1 VPQKASA
8 PIVLGIDPG
17 LAATGWAVVT
27 NGGGGFRLLRSGT
40 ITTTARTPLPQR
52 LAQAHGALQSIV
64 EAWRPTVVA
73 IEAVYSKEAAP
84 GASFAVGASQTLA
97 MLLAGQSGLP
107 VVEVT
112 ASTVKKAVAGNGRA
126 GKGAVA
132 RAVQT
137 LLGGADGLSGHAA
150 DAAAIALAGYLVS
163 E

>member
-1 VPQKASA
+1 MRGKPVT

-27 NGGGGFRLLRSGT
+27 NGGAGFRLLRSGT
-40 ITTTARTPLPQR
+40 ITTAARTPLPQR

-64 EAWRPTVVA
+64 DAWRPTVVA
-73 IEAVYSKEAAP
+73 IEAVYSKQEAP

-97 MLLAGQSGLP
+97 MLLAGERGLS
-107 VVEVT
+107 VVEVA